1 MMIVITAIMGLLG
14 IFCLNTWIA
23 IRSIGEIV
31 LDFSVEDFV
40 DDMYAGHRFGRD
52 D

>member
-1 MMIVITAIMGLLG
+1 MMIILAATTGLIG
-14 IFCLNTWIA
+14 IFCVNTWIA
-23 IRSIGEIV
+23 IRCIGEIK

-40 DDMYAGHRFGRD
+40 DEMYAGHRFGRD

>member
-1 MMIVITAIMGLLG
+1 MMIILVAAAGLIG
-14 IFCLNTWIA
+14 IFCVNTWIA
-23 IRSIGEIV
+23 IQCIGEIE

-40 DDMYAGHRFGRD
+40 DEMYAGHRFGRD